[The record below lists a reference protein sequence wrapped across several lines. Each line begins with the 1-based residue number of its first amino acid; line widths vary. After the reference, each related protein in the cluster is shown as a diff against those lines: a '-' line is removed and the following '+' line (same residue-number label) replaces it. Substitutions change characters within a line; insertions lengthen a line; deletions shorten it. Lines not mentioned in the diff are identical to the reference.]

1 MRVYRRAVAL
11 HRRYAKA
18 KRCFGAKPLIV
29 VAARPAR
36 SDSDDV
42 WLARRAQWT
51 AQCQKMSRLT
61 KRMVARMR
69 RPGGTPSGARWI
81 PLARWVGWP
90 EEQIGTL
97 VYIMAKRGGSGE
109 SGGRPGAHN
118 PVIDCTGLM
127 QIWPGNL
134 TYLRISW
141 RAKIAWL
148 KNPENNL
155 RAALRL
161 WRRYGWEKWA
171 L

>member
-1 MRVYRRAVAL
+1 
-11 HRRYAKA
+11 
-18 KRCFGAKPLIV
+18 
-29 VAARPAR
+29 
-36 SDSDDV
+36 
-42 WLARRAQWT
+42 
-51 AQCQKMSRLT
+51 
-61 KRMVARMR
+61 
-69 RPGGTPSGARWI
+69 
-81 PLARWVGWP
+81 LARWVGWP
-90 EEQIGTL
+90 DAQIGTL

-134 TYLRISW
+134 TYLHISW
-141 RAKIAWL
+141 HAKIAWL

-161 WRRYGWEKWA
+161 WRKCGWEKWA